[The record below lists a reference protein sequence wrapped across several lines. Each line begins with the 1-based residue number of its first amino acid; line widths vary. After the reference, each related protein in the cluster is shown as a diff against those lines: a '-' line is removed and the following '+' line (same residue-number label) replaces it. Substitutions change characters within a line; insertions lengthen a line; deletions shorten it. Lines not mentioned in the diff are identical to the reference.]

1 MQLFKFDIIIKKIII
16 YIINKESKKLK
27 KNWKKFKKIEK
38 NIKK

>member
-27 KNWKKFKKIEK
+27 KNWKKFKKI
-38 NIKK
+38 